1 MILNCFWEQPTDTA
15 YYYKGG
21 KRGRE
26 DYKLFTGR
34 PYYFYQ
40 ISGMLEL
47 WDILSENISSS
58 QINFIEEM
66 LTSKSREW
74 RDIEDEDKK
83 AVLREFAEAVLKD
96 AFGNKWN
103 QLRDETKIFLINSA
117 INGILLDTIILFRH
131 IIKNTEVNENE

>member
-1 MILNCFWEQPTDTA
+1 
-15 YYYKGG
+15 
-21 KRGRE
+21 
-26 DYKLFTGR
+26 
-34 PYYFYQ
+34 
-40 ISGMLEL
+40 MLEL

-74 RDIEDEDKK
+74 RDIEDKDKK